1 MHGEVPP
8 LLACIRPGWRVSALA
23 GVMLR
28 AGFAV
33 GARVLAVMLR
43 VCRLLGSADRVVL
56 TVRDC

>member
-1 MHGEVPP
+1 MVLVG
-8 LLACIRPGWRVSALA
+8 IVSSLA
-23 GVMLR
+23 GVMLC

-43 VCRLLGSADRVVL
+43 VCRLVGSADRIVL